1 MIFLKS
7 GILTTVQDLGR
18 FGHQAKGVNPTG
30 AMDHI
35 SMRLINILL
44 GNDENE
50 AVIEFHYPTPT
61 ITFEEHAIFS
71 IGGADF
77 SPSLNR
83 KPVANWKI
91 HTAAPGDM
99 LTFGKKQKG
108 ERAYLSVKGGFKLPK
123 VLGSSSTNLR
133 AGFGGLKIIKGM
145 SLDLNLKNGTL
156 FEASKKIALAP
167 KTVNVALRPYI
178 KNEQEI
184 RIIGGA
190 ELDSLDQDSR
200 NKIFGQRFIVSGH
213 SDRMGYRLEGDCIN
227 RNSESEIISSSVAFG
242 TIQLL
247 PDGQLVILMAD
258 HQTTGG
264 YPKIGNVISTDLPFL
279 AQLSVG
285 QHITFREISIDVA
298 EKIVLKQEKEIK
310 KFKASVKL
318 YS

>member
-18 FGHQAKGVNPTG
+18 TGYQAKGINPNG
-30 AMDHI
+30 AMDQT

-61 ITFEEHAIFS
+61 ITFEEHALFS

-83 KPVANWKI
+83 QSIDNWKV
-91 HTAAPGDM
+91 HSAAPGDM
-99 LTFGKKQKG
+99 LTFGKKMKG

-123 VLGSSSTNLR
+123 ILDSSSTNLR
-133 AGFGGLKIIKGM
+133 ANFGGQKIVKGT
-145 SLDLNLKNGTL
+145 SLELNLKNGTL
-156 FEASKKIALAP
+156 YEATQKIKVFP
-167 KTVNVALRPYI
+167 RTVNVSLRPYI
-178 KNEQEI
+178 KTDQEI
-184 RIIGGA
+184 RIIAGA
-190 ELDSLDQDSR
+190 EIDTLDKESR

-227 RNSESEIISSSVAFG
+227 SQGNSDLISSAVAFG

-247 PDGQLVILMAD
+247 PDGKLVILMAD
-258 HQTTGG
+258 QQTTGG
-264 YPKIGNVISTDLPFL
+264 YPKIGNVISTDLPIL

-285 QHITFREISIDVA
+285 QHITFREISIEVA
-298 EKIVLKQEKEIK
+298 EQIVLKQEREFS
-310 KFKASVKL
+310 KFKAAVKL
-318 YS
+318 FS